1 MVNKMQII
9 FNPIQA
15 QAFRYDYF
23 MKRKQQKVKE
33 NKFRE
38 IYNYNSDNN
47 IQKKK
52 FETQPEIFLDQGR
65 KKLSEHLN
73 QEEAMYHQELINN

>member
-15 QAFRYDYF
+15 QSFRYDYF
-23 MKRKQQKVKE
+23 IKRKKINFAKYTITSV
-33 NKFRE
+33 
-38 IYNYNSDNN
+38 IITS
-47 IQKKK
+47 KKK
-52 FETQPEIFLDQGR
+52 FETQQEIFLAQGR